1 MVLPY
6 LCIMI
11 NLGVYNSLAVL
22 RSAEQGFYLGDD
34 SGESV
39 LLPNKYIPQ
48 GAQIGDTLDVF
59 IYNDSEDRIIATT
72 LVPKVTLNKFAC
84 LEVVNVTSNGAF
96 LDWGLAKDIF
106 VPFNEQSKKLEI
118 GQHPIV
124 FLYLDK
130 LTNRLAAS
138 CKLNKF
144 LEKENIGVKE
154 KEEVELLIAERTDIG
169 INVIIND
176 KFKGILYQ
184 NEIFQTLTYGDRVK
198 GYIKKIR
205 EDKRI
210 DVSLEKFGYEKVQ
223 SHEERILAKLKEG
236 NGFLKLN
243 DYSTPEE
250 ITAALEMSKKTF
262 KKAICS
268 LFKQRKIRIEEKGI
282 YLNT

>member
-1 MVLPY
+1 
-6 LCIMI
+6 MI

-22 RSAEQGFYLGDD
+22 RDSEQGFYLGDD

-39 LLPNKYIPQ
+39 LLPNKYIPS
-48 GAQIGDTLDVF
+48 GARIGDTLNVF

-72 LVPKVTLNKFAC
+72 LVPKFTLNKFAC

-106 VPFNEQSKKLEI
+106 VPFNEQSKKLEV
-118 GQHPIV
+118 GQYTIAY
-124 FLYLDK
+124 LYLDK

-144 LEKENIGVKE
+144 LETETIELKEN
-154 KEEVELLIAERTDIG
+154 EEVELLIAEKTDIG

-176 KFKGILYQ
+176 RYKGILYQ

-198 GYIKKIR
+198 GYVKKIR
-205 EDKRI
+205 EDKKI
-210 DVSLEKFGYEKVQ
+210 DVSLGKFGYGKVQ
-223 SHEERILAKLKEG
+223 SHEEKILTKLKEN
-236 NGFLKLN
+236 NGFLPLN
-243 DYSTPEE
+243 DYSSPEE
-250 ITAALEMSKKTF
+250 IIAILEMSKKTF
-262 KKAICS
+262 KKAIGA

-282 YLNT
+282 YLSK